1 MTDTIATRVTRV
13 IGGSVH
19 ALLDVME
26 NAAPEATMAQAI
38 REVDQAIDEVRS
50 ELGRV
55 EAVKHVAS
63 SSLNKLN
70 TQKETLAEQI
80 DIAMTKGDETLAR
93 AGIAQQID
101 IDDQIPVLQ
110 RSLQDSIGRGSEL
123 EGYIAALLAKK
134 REMESALQ
142 DFIAARARAAPAL
155 RRAGATHRAAARR
168 ARSSAPARHSIGCSA
183 RETGLAVAGSA
194 RQSGCRQAARAAGH
208 GAHAPDRR
216 TPRRAEGRA
225 NEPAVTAVSGI
236 LRARALAVLARRRAA
251 DRRGGGRGAGAAD
264 RREPAALA
272 RRRRGDHPDGFP
284 DGALGWLHFGRV
296 PILVI
301 LVIFLMTFALA
312 GFIAQFVARG
322 VIGFFLPCR
331 LAVVLALWRR
341 CSACASSA
349 ARLAGSSR
357 ATKPPRWPMRAW
369 SAGSA
374 AS

>member
-1 MTDTIATRVTRV
+1 MTDTIASRVTRV

-80 DIAMTKGDETLAR
+80 EIAMGKGDEALAR
-93 AGIAQQID
+93 AGIARQVD

-123 EGYIAALLAKK
+123 EGYIAALIAKK

-142 DFIAARARAAPAL
+142 DFIAARAARSAPGRRQLL
-155 RRAGATHRAAARR
+155 RRAARACR
-168 ARSSAPARHSIGCSA
+168 ARWSAPETPSIACSA

-194 RQSGCRQAARAAGH
+194 VNPDAAKLRELQDMA
-208 GAHAPDRR
+208 R
-216 TPRRAEGRA
+216 THRIDER
-225 NEPAVTAVSGI
+225 
-236 LRARALAVLARRRAA
+236 L
-251 DRRGGGRGAGAAD
+251 
-264 RREPAALA
+264 AALKA
-272 RRRRGDHPDGFP
+272 AQTNRR
-284 DGALGWLHFGRV
+284 
-296 PILVI
+296 
-301 LVIFLMTFALA
+301 
-312 GFIAQFVARG
+312 
-322 VIGFFLPCR
+322 
-331 LAVVLALWRR
+331 
-341 CSACASSA
+341 
-349 ARLAGSSR
+349 
-357 ATKPPRWPMRAW
+357 
-369 SAGSA
+369 
-374 AS
+374 